1 MKETIALTLAFVC
14 VVTLVIVA
22 GTFIGVV
29 ATYPT
34 GERKSVEI
42 CMDEHPDY
50 CQTVTTFTTGFK
62 KVR

>member
-1 MKETIALTLAFVC
+1 MKETIAFLLAFVC
-14 VVTLVIVA
+14 IVTLVIVA
-22 GTFIGVV
+22 GTFIGAV
-29 ATYPT
+29 ATYPA

-50 CQTVTTFTTGFK
+50 CQTITTFTTEFK